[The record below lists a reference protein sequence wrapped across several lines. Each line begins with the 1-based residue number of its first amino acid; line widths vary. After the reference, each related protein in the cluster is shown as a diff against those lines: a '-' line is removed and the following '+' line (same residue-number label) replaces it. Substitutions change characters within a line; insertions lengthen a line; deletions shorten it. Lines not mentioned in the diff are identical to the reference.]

1 MMDQFYVVAPGK
13 ALDDMMMLNNNN
25 NNYILNS
32 ETPS

>member
-1 MMDQFYVVAPGK
+1 MDQFYVVAPGK

>member
-1 MMDQFYVVAPGK
+1 MDQFYVVAPGK

-25 NNYILNS
+25 NYILNS